1 MRETG
6 VRKMKNKIYGIKR
19 IKRKIRN
26 QARDMLDKS
35 GVRYTDQD
43 VRDLTTQIIIKME
56 QKDGTK

>member
-1 MRETG
+1 M
-6 VRKMKNKIYGIKR
+6 
-19 IKRKIRN
+19 KRKIRN